1 MTIDD
6 IKRLI
11 ANDESRV
18 LELKKSTGELAKGM
32 QTLCAFLN
40 ADGGWLF
47 FGITPKLEIVGQNV
61 TDSTQREIAHE
72 ITKIEP
78 AIRLPLEI
86 VEVPGHPDCCVIG
99 IHAEAAKFGD
109 APYTY
114 DGRAY
119 YKVES
124 TTVLMPR
131 SMFEERLRRSDP
143 SRFAWESQTPSF
155 LHLEDLDENMIRKTI
170 MYGISKGRMP
180 ATSASEDT
188 MTLLDKFAMVENG
201 KIKNAA
207 AALFTK
213 RPQDYPQ
220 FLLRM
225 ARFRGNEKRDFVD
238 NMRLSGNF
246 FELLD
251 AGLAF
256 LFKHLNQSGVVKG
269 IRREEQLEIPV
280 EALREA
286 LTNALCHRQLDS
298 PSGSVGI
305 AIYDDR
311 VEIENAGHLP
321 NELTV
326 ETIKQPHRSYPR
338 NPIIANALYMTAYL
352 ESWGTGV
359 SRMIDACKTAGVSEP
374 KYSTDGLFVW
384 ITFKRPNLYTYLDTN
399 SDSNLDT
406 NASSDIKNKHNNTNN
421 QKINLDTYSN
431 SSSDSNPNTYSDT
444 NALSNIKNK
453 HNNTNNQSINSDSSS
468 DSNPNTYSDSNP
480 NTNPNTNS
488 DTKAPSD
495 IKIQHNNT
503 NNQSIN
509 SDTNPNTYSDRN
521 PNTNLD
527 TNQMS
532 DRQKEV
538 LRYCI
543 FPRSS
548 REIMDH
554 IHVTYHNKN
563 IAKYITSLIEAGFL
577 ERTIPNSAF
586 SPNQKYVTKIKI

>member
-1 MTIDD
+1 MTITD
-6 IKRLI
+6 IKKLI

-18 LELKKSTGELAKGM
+18 LELKKSTSELVKGM

-40 ADGGWLF
+40 SDGGWLF
-47 FGITPKLEIVGQNV
+47 FGITPKLEILGQNV
-61 TDSTQREIAHE
+61 TDNTQREIAHE

-78 AIRLPLEI
+78 AIKLPLEI
-86 VEVPGHPDCCVIG
+86 VEVPERPDNFVIG
-99 IHAEAAKFGD
+99 IHVEAAKFGD

-124 TTVLMPR
+124 TTVQMPR
-131 SMFEERLRRSDP
+131 AMFEERLRRSNP
-143 SRFAWESQTPSF
+143 TRFAWESQTPDF
-155 LHLEDLDENMIRKTI
+155 LRLEDLDERQIRNTV
-170 MYGISKGRMP
+170 MYGINKGRMP
-180 ATSASEDT
+180 ASSASEDT

-225 ARFRGNEKRDFVD
+225 ARFRGKEKRDFID
-238 NMRLSGNF
+238 NMRVNGNF

-269 IRREEQLEIPV
+269 LRREEQLEIPF

-305 AIYDDR
+305 AVFDDR

-326 ETIKQPHRSYPR
+326 ETIKLPHRSYPQ

-359 SRMIDACKTAGVSEP
+359 SRMVDACKAAGVPEP
-374 KYSTDGLFVW
+374 TYGTDGLFVW
-384 ITFKRPNLYTYLDTN
+384 ITFKRPNLD
-399 SDSNLDT
+399 
-406 NASSDIKNKHNNTNN
+406 
-421 QKINLDTYSN
+421 
-431 SSSDSNPNTYSDT
+431 TYSDT
-444 NALSNIKNK
+444 NPDTTPDTNTPLNITNK
-453 HNNTNNQSINSDSSS
+453 CNTSHNQRSNSDSSS
-468 DSNPNTYSDSNP
+468 DSN
-480 NTNPNTNS
+480 
-488 DTKAPSD
+488 
-495 IKIQHNNT
+495 
-503 NNQSIN
+503 
-509 SDTNPNTYSDRN
+509 
-521 PNTNLD
+521 LLL
-527 TNQMS
+527 S

-538 LRYCI
+538 LLYCI
-543 FPRSS
+543 FPRTS
-548 REIMDH
+548 REILEH
-554 IHVTYHNKN
+554 INVTYQKWN
-563 IAKYITSLIEAGFL
+563 IDKFINTLIDAGLL
-577 ERTIPNSAF
+577 ERTIPNTPN
-586 SPNQKYVTKIKI
+586 SPNQKYVVKRSRNG